1 MQYVQAL
8 AAWLKTTR
16 VSWAVAGGIPWLWPL
31 GEILHFIGLSMLV
44 GIAGV
49 LDLRMLGVAKG
60 LPLAPLQRLIPFAVA
75 GFLINMITGFLFF
88 TGDPF
93 QYIHNYAFWLKM
105 LFIALAGVN
114 VLVFYALGLSRRIEV
129 VGPGQD
135 VPLGAK
141 ITAAVSLFLWVGV
154 MFWGRML
161 PFLGTAF

>member
-1 MQYVQAL
+1 MHYVQIL

-31 GEILHFIGLSMLV
+31 GEILHFIGLSILV

-49 LDLRMLGVAKG
+49 LDLRILGVAKG
-60 LPLAPLQRLIPFAVA
+60 LPLAPLQRLMPFAIA
-75 GFLINMITGFLFF
+75 GFGINLITGFLFF
-88 TGDPF
+88 VGDPF

-105 LFIALAGVN
+105 LFIVLAGLN
-114 VLVFYALGLSRRIEV
+114 VMVFYALGLSRRINA
-129 VGPGQD
+129 VGSEGDAP
-135 VPLGAK
+135 PGAK
-141 ITAAVSLFLWVGV
+141 MVAGVSLFLWVGV

>member
-1 MQYVQAL
+1 MHYVQIL

-44 GIAGV
+44 GVAGV
-49 LDLRMLGVAKG
+49 LDLRILGVAKG
-60 LPLAPLQRLIPFAVA
+60 LPLAPLQRLMPFAVA
-75 GFLINMITGFLFF
+75 GFAINLITGFLFV

-105 LFIALAGVN
+105 LFIVLAGLN
-114 VLVFYALGLSRRIEV
+114 VLVFYALGLSQRINAVASE
-129 VGPGQD
+129 GDAPW
-135 VPLGAK
+135 GAK
-141 ITAAVSLFLWVGV
+141 VVAGVSLFLWVGV

>member
-1 MQYVQAL
+1 MHYVQIL
-8 AAWLKTTR
+8 AAWLKTTT

-49 LDLRMLGVAKG
+49 LDLRILGVAKG
-60 LPLAPLQRLIPFAVA
+60 LPLAPLQRLMPFAVA
-75 GFLINMITGFLFF
+75 GFAINLITGFLFF
-88 TGDPF
+88 AGDPF

-105 LFIALAGVN
+105 LFIVLAGLN
-114 VLVFYALGLSRRIEV
+114 VLLFYALGLSRRIHA
-129 VGPGQD
+129 VGSEGD
-135 VPLGAK
+135 APLGAK
-141 ITAAVSLFLWVGV
+141 MVAGVSLFLWVGV

>member
-1 MQYVQAL
+1 MHYVQIL

-49 LDLRMLGVAKG
+49 LDLRILGVAKG
-60 LPLAPLQRLIPFAVA
+60 LPLAPLQRLMPFAVA
-75 GFLINMITGFLFF
+75 GFAINLITGLLFF
-88 TGDPF
+88 AGDPF

-105 LFIALAGVN
+105 LFVALAGLN
-114 VLVFYALGLSRRIEV
+114 VLVFYSLGLSHRINA
-129 VGPGQD
+129 VGSEGD
-135 VPLGAK
+135 APLGAK
-141 ITAAVSLFLWVGV
+141 MVAGVSLFLWVGV

>member
-1 MQYVQAL
+1 MHYVQIL

-49 LDLRMLGVAKG
+49 LDLRILGVAKG
-60 LPLAPLQRLIPFAVA
+60 LPLAPLQRLMRFAVA
-75 GFLINMITGFLFF
+75 GFAINAITGFLFF
-88 TGDPF
+88 AGDPF

-105 LFIALAGVN
+105 LFIALAGLN
-114 VLVFYALGLSRRIEV
+114 VLVFYALGLSHRINAAGSE
-129 VGPGQD
+129 GD
-135 VPLGAK
+135 APLGAK
-141 ITAAVSLFLWVGV
+141 MVAGVSLFLWVGV